1 MSDCRDRLPARKIP
15 SQNLAH
21 RLRRRQIERSHPAA
35 HFHVARLFHEC
46 IFPNFTVVNIQK
58 PASFLR
64 KFSPDGRHFVCFSV
78 DQSSLEIYE
87 YRGPAAGVHL
97 LHSLG
102 SDSAELKQNLFARMF
117 RLKSVCHVT
126 REREHLNRECSL
138 FTCDGHF
145 VIVASSAPV
154 RENPYPFF
162 YDLFRNNESLP
173 HTTRSQLEDYTLHII
188 DLHTGE
194 LTDSRQFKCD
204 KIFLSHNQGLYL
216 YINTLVVLS
225 IQQQTVHVFKIMHG
239 QFVDIR
245 TIGRF
250 CHEDDE
256 LIWSLAPHQQSQS
269 TTVAY
274 QPDAEPQPYRPYHET
289 TINTL
294 KHRLLAFLWRSMVLT
309 EEEGVARATAAR
321 LFFKQF
327 EYFRQLCMWKM
338 QLLDDKHLLIRY
350 ASEEVV
356 LMKAVDANS
365 HPSLFVVYNIEST
378 EIVAVYENTSQQMY
392 DLFEKFADHFRNAI
406 PPTRPQFTCSSSSNL
421 YALNSQCRF
430 KLTITNA
437 KYGGPREAIKR
448 LLAQLPISAQSY
460 SASPYLDLSLF
471 SYDEKC
477 VSVLERPKACGD
489 APVRSAG
496 CCL

>member
-1 MSDCRDRLPARKIP
+1 MTSDEDLPTRKIP
-15 SQNLAH
+15 IQNLAH
-21 RLRRRQIERSHPAA
+21 RLRLRQVERSRPAT

-46 IFPNFTVVNIQK
+46 VFPNFTVVNIQK

-64 KFSPDGRHFVCFSV
+64 KFSPDGRHFICFTV

-87 YRGPAAGVHL
+87 YRGPASGVHL
-97 LHSLG
+97 LHNLE
-102 SDSAELKQNLFARMF
+102 SDSTELKQNLFTQMF
-117 RLKSVCHVT
+117 RLRWVCHVT
-126 REREHLNRECSL
+126 RQRQHLNRECSL
-138 FTCDGHF
+138 FTCDGQY

-162 YDLFRNNESLP
+162 YDMFRNNESLP
-173 HTTRSQLEDYTLHII
+173 QTTRLQLEDYTLHII

-204 KIFLSHNQGLYL
+204 KIYLSHNQGLYL
-216 YINTLVVLS
+216 YSETLVVLS
-225 IQQQTVHVFKIMHG
+225 VQQQTVHVFKIIAG
-239 QFVDIR
+239 QFMDICA
-245 TIGRF
+245 IGRF

-256 LIWSLAPHQQSQS
+256 LIWSEAPHAQSHS
-269 TTVAY
+269 TTAAY
-274 QPDAEPQPYRPYHET
+274 QLNAEPQPFRAFHDV

-294 KHRLLAFLWRSMVLT
+294 KHRLLSFLWHQTVLT

-327 EYFRQLCMWKM
+327 DYFRRLCMWKM
-338 QLLDDKHLLIRY
+338 QLLGDEHLLIRY
-350 ASEEVV
+350 ASEDVV
-356 LMKAVDANS
+356 LTKAMDANA

-378 EIVAVYENTSQQMY
+378 EIVAVYENTSEQMY
-392 DLFEKFADHFRNAI
+392 DMFEKFADHFRNAI

-421 YALNSQCRF
+421 YAFNSQCRF

-437 KYGGPREAIKR
+437 KYGGPSEAIKR

-477 VSVLERPKACGD
+477 VSVLERPKPCGD
-489 APVRSAG
+489 APVRSDSK
-496 CCL
+496 